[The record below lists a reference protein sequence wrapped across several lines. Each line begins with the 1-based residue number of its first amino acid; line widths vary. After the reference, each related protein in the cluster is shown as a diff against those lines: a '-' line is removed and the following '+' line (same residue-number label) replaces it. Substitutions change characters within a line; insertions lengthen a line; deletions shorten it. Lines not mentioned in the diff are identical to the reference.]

1 MTLLE
6 FLRSLIATTGNV
18 ARLTEL
24 RTPVESVI
32 FDNVF
37 TNRISRATD
46 EISLAE
52 ITRVTKARPVI
63 SRGGHAIPL
72 DMKSAAS
79 TRIEPLSIRLSD
91 FLTGAQLNS
100 LRHLYGTGGENAEAL
115 VTAEI
120 DRIVMDLMRTTE
132 LTRNA
137 LCAQA
142 LKGKIDFMMDSN
154 GMTERYVI
162 DFGTTQS
169 LSLTTLLDDES
180 ATLVTLMN
188 ALRKMKKKITDAGY
202 AGSPVILAG
211 PNAWSTIANLVMA
224 TRSEGRMGAAIDG
237 AVISFMGY
245 KIYLADET
253 YNDKDVSGKDI
264 VKDAI
269 DTNSLCMVI
278 PSLAELDYCAIDD
291 LQGALQATPFFS
303 KPVQIEDPSGI
314 KIISESKPMPLIAP
328 ASICWA
334 TVTASEG
341 ERSSLTIINNVTVNT
356 SDQAEGQNVE
366 TQNTDVQADAGTQA
380 AAKSTK

>member
-46 EISLAE
+46 RIALSE

-72 DMKSAAS
+72 DVKNAA
-79 TRIEPLSIRLSD
+79 TTYIEPLSIRLFD
-91 FLTGAQLNS
+91 FLTGAQLNT
-100 LRHLYGTGGENAEAL
+100 LRHLYGTGGENAETL

-154 GMTERYVI
+154 GMMERYVI
-162 DFGTTQS
+162 DFGATQS
-169 LSLTTLLDDES
+169 FTPDTLLDAES

-188 ALRKMKKKITDAGY
+188 TLRKMRRKLIEAGY

-211 PNAWSTIANLVMA
+211 ANAWSTVANLIMA
-224 TRSEGRMGAAIDG
+224 TSSNGRRGADIDG
-237 AVISFMGY
+237 SVISFMGY
-245 KIYLADET
+245 KIYLADEA
-253 YNDKDVSGKDI
+253 YNDKDVSGKDV
-264 VKDAI
+264 VKDAV
-269 DTNSLCMVI
+269 DTNSFCMVI

-341 ERSSLTIINNVTVNT
+341 ERSSLTIVNNITVNT

-380 AAKSTK
+380 TAKRTK

>member
-24 RTPVESVI
+24 RTPVASVI
-32 FDNVF
+32 FDRVF

-52 ITRVTKARPVI
+52 ITRVTKGRPVI

-72 DMKSAAS
+72 DPKNASA

-100 LRHLYGTGGENAEAL
+100 LRHLYGNGGENAEAL

-120 DRIVMDLMRTTE
+120 DRIVLDLMRTTE

-142 LKGKIDFMMDSN
+142 LKGKIDYMMDSN

-169 LSLTTLLDDES
+169 LSLTKLLDDES
-180 ATLVTLMN
+180 ATLVSLMN
-188 ALRKMKKKITDAGY
+188 TLRKMKKKITDAGY
-202 AGSPVILAG
+202 AGTPFVLAG
-211 PNAWSTIANLVMA
+211 PNAWSTIANLIMA
-224 TRSEGRMGAAIDG
+224 TRLEGRMGATINNAE
-237 AVISFMGY
+237 ISFMGY
-245 KIYLADET
+245 SICLVDET
-253 YNDKDVSGKDI
+253 YNDKNSSGADVI
-264 VKDAI
+264 KDAI

-278 PSLAELDYCAIDD
+278 PALAELDYCAIDD
-291 LQGALQATPFFS
+291 VQGNLQATPFFS

-314 KIISESKPMPLIAP
+314 KIISESKPMPLVAP

-341 ERSSLTIINNVTVNT
+341 ERTNLTINNNVTVNT
-356 SDQAEGQNVE
+356 ADNTEGQSE
-366 TQNTDVQADAGTQA
+366 DTGSDGQTE
-380 AAKSTK
+380 

>member
-32 FDNVF
+32 FDHVF

-72 DMKSAAS
+72 DVKNAAT

-224 TRSEGRMGAAIDG
+224 TRSEGRKRSGDSMNSTIYVPTRALAARG
-237 AVISFMGY
+237 TGRNATLCSSSESQAFFSRFPAARRSFRWLRPARYTMT
-245 KIYLADET
+245 LNRQSSA
-253 YNDKDVSGKDI
+253 
-264 VKDAI
+264 
-269 DTNSLCMVI
+269 TNSRYCGEAMSRATREI
-278 PSLAELDYCAIDD
+278 GRQSRYTATAGKPITISSTPS
-291 LQGALQATPFFS
+291 QGFFGRNS
-303 KPVQIEDPSGI
+303 STGPGS
-314 KIISESKPMPLIAP
+314 A
-328 ASICWA
+328 
-334 TVTASEG
+334 
-341 ERSSLTIINNVTVNT
+341 RS
-356 SDQAEGQNVE
+356 
-366 TQNTDVQADAGTQA
+366 A
-380 AAKSTK
+380 AR